1 MKRNIDAT
9 LKMYYQ
15 SSENTSKEE
24 LIEVLET
31 LSYDLSIVTE
41 TASIA
46 QYANFDLKVS
56 YIDDDIYAFIEDYV
70 NTIASKQKRWGLNI
84 TYFNSE
90 RENLKVEFLPSEIC
104 TFISNILD
112 NARKNNAKNVKIICG
127 NRKIIFED
135 NGDGFDFQTFSAEDF
150 LKKGITTTYNGSGL
164 GLYHNKIIAEKINA
178 KINLRNSEQ
187 KKGAIIEMEFNK

>member
-70 NTIASKQKRWGLNI
+70 NTIASKQKR
-84 TYFNSE
+84 
-90 RENLKVEFLPSEIC
+90 
-104 TFISNILD
+104 
-112 NARKNNAKNVKIICG
+112 
-127 NRKIIFED
+127 
-135 NGDGFDFQTFSAEDF
+135 
-150 LKKGITTTYNGSGL
+150 
-164 GLYHNKIIAEKINA
+164 
-178 KINLRNSEQ
+178 
-187 KKGAIIEMEFNK
+187 

>member
-1 MKRNIDAT
+1 MIAVRNDIAQ
-9 LKMYYQ
+9 KI
-15 SSENTSKEE
+15 
-24 LIEVLET
+24 IEVLET

-84 TYFNSE
+84 TYINSE

-104 TFISNILD
+104 TFISNIFSVFTNLID
-112 NARKNNAKNVKIICG
+112 LGKISDYFITLPVCNSAVIRLFSKAG
-127 NRKIIFED
+127 NCYSLRYF
-135 NGDGFDFQTFSAEDF
+135 T
-150 LKKGITTTYNGSGL
+150 GIKLFRTC
-164 GLYHNKIIAEKINA
+164 
-178 KINLRNSEQ
+178 Q
-187 KKGAIIEMEFNK
+187 